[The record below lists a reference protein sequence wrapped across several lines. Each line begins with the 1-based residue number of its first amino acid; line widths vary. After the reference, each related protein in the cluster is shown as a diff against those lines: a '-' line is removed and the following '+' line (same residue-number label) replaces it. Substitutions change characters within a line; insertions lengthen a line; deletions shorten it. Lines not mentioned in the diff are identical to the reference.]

1 MQAFAVVQRLKTA
14 HDVTVIESKPDP
26 RHIVNGRMIP
36 TEHYCDQPFVV
47 KTDDGAWLCCV
58 TTGAGH
64 EGAQGQHVTTMRS
77 TDCGKTWSAPV
88 PVEQQPYDVENSY
101 AVMLKASAGRVYIF
115 YNHNTDNVREVKRH
129 DGEGAF
135 ERVDSLG
142 HFVFKYSDD
151 HGRSWSEK
159 RYDIPFRLFQC
170 DRDNIYGGEL
180 CFFWNV
186 GKPFTH
192 EGAAFVSLHKIG
204 QMGEG
209 FMQQSEGVLLKSD
222 NLLSESD
229 PDKITWKTLP
239 DGEVGLRAPA
249 DGGAV
254 SEEQSYVVLSDG
266 SFYVNYRT
274 IAGYPVEAYSRDG
287 GHTWGE
293 PQYKCYADGRRMK
306 NPRAAN
312 FVWKCENG
320 KYLYWFHNHGGD
332 FIRSLWGQDSAS
344 NGLVKNGGSPYD
356 DRNPAWLC
364 GGVEVDSP
372 EGKIIKWS
380 EPEVV
385 LYTDDPFIR
394 MSYPDLVE
402 QDGNYYLTET
412 QKKIARVHEIP
423 ADFIEKI
430 WAGLEGGVAKPEPI
444 LSHSSAEMPAPQLK
458 PFFVRDHTTMDFHGI
473 QTRAGFSLELEL
485 KSNEPGTV
493 LDGMAPDGRGIRL
506 SIIDGKCLELL
517 MSDGQ
522 TQQRITSE
530 PCLQDGNN
538 HVVVNID
545 GGPHIV
551 SFVVNGRFCDG
562 GAHRQ
567 FGWSRFSPH
576 LTRLDFVD
584 SWKLSNHATLNVY
597 DRVLMTA
604 ESMPN

>member
-1 MQAFAVVQRLKTA
+1 MNKDWR
-14 HDVTVIESKPDP
+14 DIEE
-26 RHIVNGRMIP
+26 GYQIP
-36 TEHYCDQPFVV
+36 TASYCDQPFVV

-58 TTGAGH
+58 TTGTGH

-77 TDCGKTWSAPV
+77 TDCGKTWSTPV
-88 PVEQQPYDVENSY
+88 PVEQHPYEVENSY
-101 AVMLKASAGRVYIF
+101 AVMLKTPAGRIYIF
-115 YNHNTDNVREVKRH
+115 YNHNTDNVREVKKH
-129 DGEGAF
+129 DGTGSF

-142 HFVFKYSDD
+142 RYVFKYSDD
-151 HGRSWSEK
+151 HGRSWSAE

-170 DRDNIYGGEL
+170 DRDNIYGGKL

-186 GKPFTH
+186 GKPFAH
-192 EGAAFVSLHKIG
+192 EGSAFVSLHKIG
-204 QMGEG
+204 EMGEG
-209 FMQQSEGVLLKSD
+209 FMQQSEGVLLKST
-222 NLLSESD
+222 NLLAECD
-229 PDKITWKTLP
+229 PKKITWETLP
-239 DGEVGLRAPA
+239 DGEAGLCAPA

-254 SEEQSYVVLSDG
+254 AEEQSYVVLSDG

-274 IAGYPVEAYSRDG
+274 IAGYPAEAYSRDG
-287 GHTWGE
+287 GHTWSE
-293 PQYKCYADGRRMK
+293 PQFKCYADGRRMK

-312 FVWKCENG
+312 FVWKCKNG

-332 FIRSLWGQDSAS
+332 FIRSLWGQDSAA

-364 GGVEVDSP
+364 GGIEVDSP

-385 LYTDDPFIR
+385 LYSDDPFIR

-402 QDGNYYLTET
+402 QDGKYYLTET

-423 ADFIEKI
+423 VEFVEKI
-430 WAGLEGGVAKPEPI
+430 WAGLEGSIEKPEPI
-444 LSHSSAEMPAPQLK
+444 LSSSSAEVSAPELK
-458 PFFVRDHTTMDFHGI
+458 PFFERDHSTMDFHGI

-485 KSNEPGTV
+485 KSNEAGII
-493 LDGMAPDGRGIRL
+493 LDGMSPDGRGIRL
-506 SIIDGKCLELL
+506 SIIDGNCLELS

-522 TQQRITSE
+522 TEQRITSE
-530 PCLQDGNN
+530 PCLKSGIN

-562 GAHRQ
+562 GSHKQ
-567 FGWSRFSPH
+567 FGWSRFSPY
-576 LTRLDFVD
+576 LTRVDFVD
-584 SWKLSNHATLNVY
+584 SWKLYNHSILKVY
-597 DRVLMTA
+597 AHVLMTA
-604 ESMPN
+604 ESMTN